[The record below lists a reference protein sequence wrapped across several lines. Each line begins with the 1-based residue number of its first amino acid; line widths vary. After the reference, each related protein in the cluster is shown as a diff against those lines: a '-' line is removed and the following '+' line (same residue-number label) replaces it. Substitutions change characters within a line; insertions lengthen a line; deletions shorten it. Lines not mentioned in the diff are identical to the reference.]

1 MWRTPLFL
9 LIAVLQSGTGSLARS
24 APPKPI
30 AGSGPADFRVVV
42 WYRRD
47 QPLDTFQYQ
56 AYDQRKG
63 EYTPAVDD
71 WITLLR
77 TKYPAYQVRV
87 RNVFLDRE
95 KGATEALKVGSVIH
109 EELLGA
115 AALQGVILGP
125 PTLRPAARPLIP
137 RTEVLAAPAVLGRP
151 APLGAAFPDR
161 SYLNPPA
168 RSFPV
173 PLPYPRPHP

>member
-1 MWRTPLFL
+1 MWPNGLML
-9 LIAVLQSGTGSLARS
+9 LIGTILQTMAAS
-24 APPKPI
+24 AEPPAAPG
-30 AGSGPADFRVVV
+30 AADFRVVV

-47 QPLDTFQYQ
+47 QPLETYKYQ

-87 RNVFLDRE
+87 RNVFLERE
-95 KGATEALKVGSVIH
+95 KGATEALKLGSVIH

-115 AALQGVILGP
+115 AALQGVFLGTP
-125 PTLRPAARPLIP
+125 ELRPPARSLIP
-137 RTEVLAAPAVLGRP
+137 RIEVQTAPPVPGRP

-161 SYLNPPA
+161 SHLSPPA
-168 RSFPV
+168 PSFPV

>member
-1 MWRTPLFL
+1 MWSTALFL
-9 LIAVLQSGTGSLARS
+9 LIAALQSGTGSFAQT
-24 APPKPI
+24 APPKPDAG
-30 AGSGPADFRVVV
+30 AGSADFRVVV

-47 QPLDTFQYQ
+47 QPLDTFKYQ

-87 RNVFLDRE
+87 RDVFLDRE

-115 AALQGVILGP
+115 AAFQGVFLGT
-125 PTLRPAARPLIP
+125 PTLRPPARPLIP
-137 RTEVLAAPAVLGRP
+137 RTEVQALPAVLGRP
-151 APLGAAFPDR
+151 APPGAAFPNR
-161 SYLNPPA
+161 GYLNPPA
-168 RSFPV
+168 PSFPV
-173 PLPYPRPHP
+173 PVPYPRPHP

>member
-1 MWRTPLFL
+1 M
-9 LIAVLQSGTGSLARS
+9 IAALQAGTGSLAQT
-24 APPKPI
+24 APHKPNAG
-30 AGSGPADFRVVV
+30 AGSADFRVVV

-47 QPLDTFQYQ
+47 QPLDTFKYQ

-77 TKYPAYQVRV
+77 TKYPAYQIRV

-115 AALQGVILGP
+115 AALQGVFLGAP
-125 PTLRPAARPLIP
+125 KLRLPERPHLPGP
-137 RTEVLAAPAVLGRP
+137 RCSQRRSVLGRP
-151 APLGAAFPDR
+151 APLGAALPDR

-168 RSFPV
+168 PGFPV
-173 PLPYPRPHP
+173 PVPYPRPHP